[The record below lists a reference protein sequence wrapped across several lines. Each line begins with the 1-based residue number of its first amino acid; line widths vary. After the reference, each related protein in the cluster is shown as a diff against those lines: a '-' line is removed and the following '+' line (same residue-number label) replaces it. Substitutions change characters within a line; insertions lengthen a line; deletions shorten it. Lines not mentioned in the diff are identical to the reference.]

1 MTADVLV
8 ALRAQHERILH
19 LAAAVADE
27 VASPVDDLRAIVC
40 QHVAAAAS
48 EIVPLVDTVPGVSAV
63 AMWARDLTRM
73 GAVAAAGG
81 DEAVR
86 DVARRLV
93 QLEEAFLVPTLGRL
107 LSPAERRRLG
117 ALYQARMQAEVDEPR
132 AG

>member
-19 LAAAVADE
+19 LAGAVADE
-27 VASPVDDLRAIVC
+27 VVSPADDLRRLVC
-40 QHVAAAAS
+40 QHITAATS

-63 AMWARDLTRM
+63 GMWARGLTRM
-73 GAVAAAGG
+73 GGVAAGGG

-93 QLEEAFLVPTLGRL
+93 QLEEAFLVPALGRL
-107 LSPAERRRLG
+107 LPLAERRRLG
-117 ALYQARMQAEVDEPR
+117 ELYRARMETEVD
-132 AG
+132 